1 MFPSTEMQDLKNL
14 IKQKQM
20 QSYKQELIKVH
31 LTHSDKQLSYRDQTP
46 PLLFQG

>member
-31 LTHSDKQLSYRDQTP
+31 LTQHTLINS
-46 PLLFQG
+46 